1 MITARAS
8 LLSAPLVTRT
18 AAVSVAGAV
27 AAIVLLWPVA
37 PWLGLGSAYPFRAAA
52 AFALVMVIALRGLR
66 GHHPFDRLGPANRV
80 TIMRAWLLAVVT
92 GVLGESPTPRLALAA
107 GLTTL
112 AATLLDAADGRFARR
127 SGMASPFGARFDME
141 VDAALILVLSLLVYQ
156 FHKAGPWIVASGVMR
171 YAFVGGSWLWPW
183 LRRPLAP
190 SRRRQTVCVIQMA
203 GLMLALAPFIAPPL
217 SVWLAAISLAALTW
231 SFGVDVLW
239 LWAERSDVRAS

>member
-1 MITARAS
+1 MITARVPV
-8 LLSAPLVTRT
+8 LSAPLVTRT
-18 AAVSVAGAV
+18 AAVSAAGVV

-37 PWLGLGSAYPFRAAA
+37 PWLGLGSVYPFRAAA

-66 GHHPFDRLGPANRV
+66 GHPFDRLGPANRV
-80 TIMRAWLLAVVT
+80 TIMRAWLLAAVA

-156 FHKAGPWIVASGVMR
+156 FHKAGPWIVASGAMR
-171 YAFVGGSWLWPW
+171 YAFVGGSWAWPW
-183 LRRPLAP
+183 LRRPLSP

-203 GLMLALAPFIAPPL
+203 GLMLALAPFIVPPL

-231 SFGVDVLW
+231 SFAVDVW
-239 LWAERSDVRAS
+239 RLWAERSAPHAS